1 MDVSAMK
8 GGEKLEAFL
17 REKAR
22 KIKNAGTLKVGF
34 LDGATYPDGTPVAT
48 VAAIQNFGAPA
59 QGIPPR
65 PFFSNMIRRYRE
77 TWPPA
82 IAKGLKNTGM
92 DAAKT
97 LTLMG
102 HVIASELQQQI
113 IETTEP
119 PLSPVTLML
128 RAMRKGDMDA
138 PVTFAMLQE
147 ARRRVAAGETPN
159 VTATGAKPL
168 VYTGNLLHSVGFEI
182 NDDRYE
188 FDEQARAFTLAESK

>member
-1 MDVSAMK
+1 MGAMT
-8 GGEKLEAFL
+8 GGDKLEKFL

-22 KIKNAGTLKVGF
+22 KLKNAGTLKVGF
-34 LDGATYPDGTPVAT
+34 LEGATYPDGTPVAT
-48 VAAIQNFGAPA
+48 VAAIQNFGAPS

-65 PFFSNMIRRYRE
+65 PFFSNLIRRYRQ

-82 IAKGLKNTGM
+82 IANGLKNTGM

-102 HVIASELQQQI
+102 HVIGAELQQQI

-128 RAMRKGDMDA
+128 RAMRRGDMDA

-147 ARRRVAAGETPN
+147 ARRRVAAGETPK
-159 VTATGAKPL
+159 VSATGSKPL
-168 VYTGNLLHSVGFEI
+168 VYTGHLLNSVGFEI

-188 FDEQARAFTLAESK
+188 YDEQARAFTLVDGK